1 MEVGKIKGRSEVVG
15 REFLLHV
22 ETQAFRVLHHMVFT
36 GFVVVVD
43 DDDDD
48 VVVVVVVVVDVFFF
62 VFFFVVVVV
71 VVAASPG
78 RFLHRNRIKEHSTG
92 SVSTRLEFASQLS

>member
-1 MEVGKIKGRSEVVG
+1 M
-15 REFLLHV
+15 LHV

-36 GFVVVVD
+36 GFVVVVV

-48 VVVVVVVVVDVFFF
+48 VVVVVVVVVVDVFFLLLL
-62 VFFFVVVVV
+62 FFFVVVVV
-71 VVAASPG
+71 VVASPG